1 MNYGLNAGYHETL
14 DSKDTAPP
22 PLPPWLRGFLVTA
35 KHKTKMRLAG
45 QEVEQLLNSASF
57 PHRELY
63 ARAEALLV
71 PGCPGLL
78 FVALRPDDTDAQ
90 GRQNVRL
97 IAETLIRE
105 IDRDFEAAEA
115 FDQFTKTSAVPKA
128 PHVARVLPVERVAPE
143 TALDD
148 VARSVID
155 EHFPAIATA
164 EGTAK
169 WASDAGLP
177 TFRVRYEEHSPAM
190 HLSSGEMERRVA
202 DLVPDDYAVDLRAP
216 DETVLVVVAGGS
228 VLMSVVRGYDAEE
241 KFHHFR
247 LGRKS
252 FDSSSTP
259 ASRAATRA
267 VAA

>member
-14 DSKDTAPP
+14 DCKDTAPP

-45 QEVEQLLNSASF
+45 SEVERLLNDASF
-57 PHRELY
+57 PHRALY

-71 PGCPGLL
+71 PGCPGLV

-97 IAETLIRE
+97 IAETLVKE
-105 IDRDFEAAEA
+105 IDRTLDDAAA
-115 FDQFTKTSAVPKA
+115 FAAFTKTAVAPVA

-143 TALDD
+143 ADIDLI
-148 VARSVID
+148 ARSVIR
-155 EHFPAIATA
+155 EHFPAVSTP

-169 WASDAGLP
+169 WASDTGLP
-177 TFRVRYEEHSPAM
+177 TFRVRYEEHSPAA
-190 HLSSGEMERRVA
+190 HLSSTTVARRVA
-202 DLVPDDYAVDLRAP
+202 DLVPDDYAVDLAAP

-228 VLMSVVRGYDAEE
+228 ALMSVVRGYDAEE

>member
-14 DSKDTAPP
+14 DCKDTAPP

-45 QEVEQLLNSASF
+45 SEVERLLNDASF
-57 PHRELY
+57 PHRALY

-71 PGCPGLL
+71 PGCPGLV

-97 IAETLIRE
+97 IAETLVKE
-105 IDRDFEAAEA
+105 IDRSLDDAAA
-115 FDQFTKTSAVPKA
+115 FAAFTKTAVAPLA

-143 TALDD
+143 ADIDLI
-148 VARSVID
+148 ARSVIR
-155 EHFPAIATA
+155 EHFPAVSTP

-169 WASDAGLP
+169 WASDTGLP
-177 TFRVRYEEHSPAM
+177 TFRVRYEEHSPAA
-190 HLSSGEMERRVA
+190 HLSSTTVARRVA
-202 DLVPDDYAVDLRAP
+202 DLVPDDYAVDLAAP
-216 DETVLVVVAGGS
+216 DETVLVVIAGGS
-228 VLMSVVRGYDAEE
+228 ALMSVVRGYDAEE

-247 LGRKS
+247 LGRNSLKS
-252 FDSSSTP
+252 GADAP
-259 ASRAATRA
+259 AASRAL
-267 VAA
+267 AA

>member
-1 MNYGLNAGYHETL
+1 MNYSLNAGYHETL

-45 QEVEQLLNSASF
+45 QEVEQLLNSKSF
-57 PHRELY
+57 PHKELY

-71 PGCPGLL
+71 PGCPGTV

-97 IAETLIRE
+97 IAETLIQE
-105 IDRDFEAAEA
+105 IDRDYEEAEA
-115 FDQFTKTSAVPKA
+115 FDQFTKTSTVPKA
-128 PHVARVLPVERVAPE
+128 PHVARILPVERIAPE
-143 TALDD
+143 TEIDQVAL
-148 VARSVID
+148 SVIG
-155 EHFPAIATA
+155 EHFPKIDSP

-169 WASDAGLP
+169 WASENGLP

-190 HLSSGEMERRVA
+190 HLSSVEIQRRVA

-247 LGRKS
+247 VGRKS
-252 FDSSSTP
+252 TGSTP
-259 ASRAATRA
+259 SSAVAPSRA